1 MTKNNQEYNKELI
14 LVHQFLQ
21 PLYEA
26 YLHSNQIKSNKERLH
41 WSHAIQIIRYIANN
55 CNITDKPNPNNN
67 KKEQLQ
73 KKEQLENTEEH
84 TELYNIATTD

>member
-26 YLHSNQIKSNKERLH
+26 YLHSNQIKNDKERLQ
-41 WSHAIQIIRYIANN
+41 WSHAIQITRYIANN
-55 CNITDKPNPNNN
+55 CNITDKPNPKQN
-67 KKEQLQ
+67 

-84 TELYNIATTD
+84 TELYNLATTD